1 MKTYQR
7 IAQLLDWETKNKKA
21 TLYLE
26 WVEKNILPRGSGVDS
41 GTKIKENSTSEKIV
55 LSFGFHHMDENGY
68 YDGWTEHQAIITPSL
83 SWSFNLKIT
92 GKDKRGIKEYLR
104 DLFEQVMSEEWEE
117 SIIPEEIQKAEN
129 EIVSAL
135 KVVIP

>member
-1 MKTYQR
+1 
-7 IAQLLDWETKNKKA
+7 
-21 TLYLE
+21 
-26 WVEKNILPRGSGVDS
+26 
-41 GTKIKENSTSEKIV
+41 
-55 LSFGFHHMDENGY
+55 MDENGY